1 MEEIKETFR
10 VNIINIV
17 PQDILPKNILGN
29 ISTQSYEKNKKVYTT
44 TTSRY

>member
-1 MEEIKETFR
+1 MDKIEKAFR

-17 PQDILPKNILGN
+17 PQDILSKNILRN
-29 ISTQSYEKNKKVYTT
+29 ISTQSYERNKKVYTT

>member
-1 MEEIKETFR
+1 MDKIEKAFR

-17 PQDILPKNILGN
+17 LQDILSKNILGN
-29 ISTQSYEKNKKVYTT
+29 ISTQSYERNKKVYTT